1 MTIKIMNRPISFYFF
16 QTLPDF
22 LKPVEFCSDMFLLPL
37 GLPPIDTLDLHTN
50 SYLRNPGPLPPTPP
64 PRPLP
69 PPLLQKPEQTY
80 YEILL
85 NKLEFNNNAY
95 VSDVLSKNT
104 SSSSSMMSTSEF
116 VPNNLKPVLV
126 LEPIYE
132 SHENEQY
139 L

>member
-1 MTIKIMNRPISFYFF
+1 
-16 QTLPDF
+16 
-22 LKPVEFCSDMFLLPL
+22 MFLLPL
-37 GLPPIDTLDLHTN
+37 GLPPVDTIDLTTN
-50 SYLRNPGPLPPTPP
+50 SYLRNPGPGPPTPP

-69 PPLLQKPEQTY
+69 PLQQKSDQTY

-104 SSSSSMMSTSEF
+104 STYPDQI
-116 VPNNLKPVLV
+116 PNNTR

-139 L
+139 I